1 MPEGQMVEDRA
12 KAVSTGGALSEGAPW
27 RFRAGKRLALPGAPS
42 GAIEDAPA
50 PDTVTIACVDSV
62 AAVDKGARV
71 ARGQVIARP
80 EGGEDAGPA
89 SPYHAS
95 IAGTVEDIG
104 QDETEDGGVIT
115 IVTIRRDGD
124 DAPKALEPA
133 DVSGAS
139 AADMLARIH
148 ESGVAALVPGGIPT
162 GHGGSIAEGVE
173 VKHLVVPLVAP
184 EPFLPDPLAIV
195 RERADDFA
203 EGIRLLAKALGGP
216 AVHIA
221 GTAEAFEVVSTLGT
235 GGAEFHRVKNVHPA
249 GGELMLAWLALGKPS
264 ALPRRAVEGGVVVAD
279 AQTVIAARDALV
291 KGLSVTDRV
300 VTLAGIDSP
309 RTVRARVGTA
319 VAALVPGADRVVKG
333 GLMSGALAGEG
344 ATLSREDS
352 ALAAIAAGA
361 RAEEAKAC
369 ITCGSCTAV
378 CPVGL
383 FPQMLVR
390 LAPDELYEEAEG
402 LGADKCV
409 DCGLCAFVCPARID
423 MAGALRDIKFG
434 LAEERAS
441 E

>member
-1 MPEGQMVEDRA
+1 
-12 KAVSTGGALSEGAPW
+12 
-27 RFRAGKRLALPGAPS
+27 
-42 GAIEDAPA
+42 
-50 PDTVTIACVDSV
+50 
-62 AAVDKGARV
+62 
-71 ARGQVIARP
+71 
-80 EGGEDAGPA
+80 
-89 SPYHAS
+89 
-95 IAGTVEDIG
+95 
-104 QDETEDGGVIT
+104 
-115 IVTIRRDGD
+115 
-124 DAPKALEPA
+124 
-133 DVSGAS
+133 
-139 AADMLARIH
+139 MLARIS

-162 GHGGSIAEGVE
+162 GKGGSVAEGVE

-203 EGIRLLAKALGGP
+203 EGVRLLAKALGGP

-221 GTAEAFEVVSTLGT
+221 GTAEAFEAVRALGT
-235 GGAEFHRVKNVHPA
+235 GPAEFHRVKNVHPA
-249 GGELMLAWLALGKPS
+249 GGELMLAWLALGKPA
-264 ALPRRAVEGGVVVAD
+264 ALPRRAVEAGVIVAD
-279 AQTVIAARDALV
+279 AQTVIAARDAIA
-291 KGLSVTDRV
+291 KGLCVTDRV
-300 VTLAGIDSP
+300 VTLTGIDKP

-319 VAALVPGADRVVKG
+319 VAALVPASDDARIVKG

-352 ALAAIAAGA
+352 ALAAIPGGKKPD
-361 RAEEAKAC
+361 EAKAC
-369 ITCGSCTAV
+369 VTCGSCTAV

-423 MAGALRDIKFG
+423 MAGALRDIKSG